1 MQLKVIR
8 DELQYA
14 VALEEAQLLAASDP
28 PKQSVQSDQLELL
41 AVLIEKYESERFF
54 VDRPDPIDALLYRMA
69 DLDLKQKDLADMIG
83 SKSRASEILSRKR
96 PLTLDMIR
104 LLHDRL
110 GIPAELLIGAPKQEE
125 SIDIQLDWEE
135 FPVFEMRKRGWI
147 SKSSSANDN
156 VADLVK
162 DFIAKASLSSK
173 PVLLRRSLN
182 GSVSG
187 AGKYSL
193 FAWIARVLILSRE
206 QKRNSVKYAPGAI
219 TDEFLQQVGKL
230 SVSEKGPLLA
240 QEFLAMKG
248 VVLVVEPHLAGTKL
262 DGAAMLDTDGTPVI
276 GLTLRYDRIDNFWFT
291 LMHELVHV
299 QRHLNQSTQAFVD
312 CEENTSTDVAETE
325 ADLIAGE
332 AFIPRN
338 LWKRSIA
345 YRTKR
350 AEDVVELA
358 NELRIHPA
366 LVAGRLRKETG
377 NYRILSKLVSAA
389 GYRDLFY
396 STRAK
401 D

>member
-14 VALEEAQLLAASDP
+14 TALEEAQLLAASDP
-28 PKQSVQSDQLELL
+28 PKQSAESDRLELL
-41 AVLIEKYESERFF
+41 AVLIEKFESERFF
-54 VDRPDPIDALLYRMA
+54 IEKPDPIDALLYRMA
-69 DLDLKQKDLADMIG
+69 DLDLRQKDLADMIG

-110 GIPAELLIGAPKQEE
+110 RIPVELLIGAPKDDV
-125 SIDIQLDWEE
+125 SMDVQLDWEE
-135 FPVFEMRKRGWI
+135 FPVREMRKRGWI
-147 SKSSSANDN
+147 SDSSSTGAG
-156 VADLVK
+156 VVDLVR

-173 PVLLRRSLN
+173 PVLLRRSL
-182 GSVSG
+182 SG
-187 AGKYSL
+187 TALGTGKYAL

-206 QKRNSVKYAPGAI
+206 HKRSSVKYAPGSI
-219 TDEFLQQVGKL
+219 TDEFLQQVAKL

-248 VVLVVEPHLAGTKL
+248 VVLVVEPHLSKTKL
-262 DGAAMLDTDGTPVI
+262 DGAAMLDGDGTPVI

-312 CEENTSTDVAETE
+312 CEENDSEDIAETE

-350 AEDVVELA
+350 AEDVIEFA

-377 NYRILSKLVSAA
+377 NYRILSKLVSTAS
-389 GYRDLFY
+389 YRDLFPGAW
-396 STRAK
+396 TK